1 MNLQSAIDEIATTAG
16 LNPAVAERAVGIILS
31 VVQQDVDPAVVAQ
44 VFSKLP
50 GAAELAA
57 ANVVSASSGGF
68 LSSIAGSVLGAK
80 AGVAAA
86 GLSQLESS
94 GLTLTQIELAAEEL
108 LAYVKANAGATMAA
122 KIAGSL
128 PGIRS

>member
-16 LNPAVAERAVGIILS
+16 LNTTVAERAVGIILS

-86 GLSQLESS
+86 GLTQLENS

-108 LAYVKANAGATMAA
+108 LAYVKANAGAAMAA
-122 KIAGSL
+122 KIAGAL
-128 PGIRS
+128 PGLRS